1 MLSYI
6 HDHARK
12 RVLLIA
18 GIGLLLLTV
27 AAATI
32 AIVKE
37 ERQNALEKV
46 ELDLRYRVDLHEAYI
61 RVNVLSIDRA
71 IQTLRAEIAESGI
84 PTDLRSWVYS
94 RNMLREPVFQL
105 AVTNKEGQLI
115 ASSEFGAV
123 SGIDLSDRDHIKV
136 HLESKRDKIFFSV
149 PLIGRASGRL
159 SINVTRPIFNS
170 KGEVDGVVVASVD
183 PTFFSAYLQ
192 DFGFPG
198 GYIAK
203 VVGVDGVIRA
213 RSDLEKMP
221 TSILMIDG
229 ALLTAMKSSEAAGIT
244 RSVFGGE
251 GKRYHVA
258 YQAIDGYDLY
268 IAIGIDTLYVE
279 RAQMSGLWEEI
290 AFASLISLLIII
302 LAAGYDRIAFIQSEA
317 SAVRARAEERAF
329 QLQRLGGLL
338 ANCDALMLRIDDS
351 GRVIDANP
359 ALKQLFHLSNDE
371 QVPER
376 EMSASPQAELVAD
389 IISKAVNAN
398 RYPTRFLSYT
408 KDHDGRIREFLW
420 SWTKLQAVA
429 TQKDELIGV
438 AVDHTDLRQNELML
452 IHASKLSSLGRQS
465 AAICHEL
472 AQPLNVVSL
481 GLDNLKREVLIAAP
495 PENLIKRFDRLS
507 ASIRRAGKI
516 LDRFRML
523 ARPPS
528 PSMTVLKI
536 KSVVSSAIESVADV
550 YQLANTIIEVN
561 APRDAS
567 VRANSIELE
576 QVFIN
581 ILMNAKEA
589 IVGRNDGR
597 SEHRK
602 VRITV
607 DIVNDDQNV
616 EVAVHDS
623 GPGLPDELVKYGIRP
638 FRSTKIS
645 QGGIGLGLAISD
657 ATIRS
662 LGGELRFES
671 RDGGASFIVMLPL
684 ERQNDI
690 PDVNS

>member
-1 MLSYI
+1 MLSI
-6 HDHARK
+6 LHDHTR
-12 RVLLIA
+12 RRGFLIA
-18 GIGLLLLTV
+18 GIGLLLLTIAV
-27 AAATI
+27 ATI
-32 AIVKE
+32 AIVNE
-37 ERQNALEKV
+37 ERRNALEKV
-46 ELDLRYRVDLHEAYI
+46 ERDLRYRVDLHEAYI

-84 PTDLRSWVYS
+84 PADLRSWVNS

-105 AVTNKEGQLI
+105 AVTNKEGLLL

-123 SGIDLSDRDHIKV
+123 SRIDLSDRDHIKV
-136 HLESKRDKIFFSV
+136 HLEAKEDKIFFSV

-159 SINVTRPIFNS
+159 SINVTRPFFNS
-170 KGEVDGVVVASVD
+170 KGEVDGVIVASVD

-192 DFGFPG
+192 DFSFPG

-203 VVGVDGVIRA
+203 VVGADGVIRA

-221 TSILMIDG
+221 AKILVVDG
-229 ALLTAMKSSEAAGIT
+229 ALLTAMKSSETTGIT
-244 RSVFGGE
+244 RSVFDDE
-251 GKRYHVA
+251 AKHYLVA

-290 AFASLISLLIII
+290 AFASLIAILIII
-302 LAAGYDRIAFIQSEA
+302 LAVGFDRIAFIQSEA
-317 SAVRARAEERAF
+317 SAVRARAEERAV

-338 ANCDALMLRIDDS
+338 ASCDALMLRIDDD
-351 GRVIDANP
+351 GRIIDANP
-359 ALKQLFHLSNDE
+359 AFKQMFRFSNNEKIPE
-371 QVPER
+371 QEAVT
-376 EMSASPQAELVAD
+376 SPHTELVAD
-389 IISKAVNAN
+389 IVAKAANAN
-398 RYPTRFLSYT
+398 KYPTRFLSYT
-408 KDHDGRIREFLW
+408 RDNDGRIREFLW
-420 SWTKLQAVA
+420 SWTKLQGVA
-429 TQKDELIGV
+429 TQKDEFIGV

-481 GLDNLKREVLIAAP
+481 GLDNLRREVLVATTS
-495 PENLIKRFDRLS
+495 ESLIKRFDRLS

-523 ARPPS
+523 ARPTS

-536 KSVVSSAIESVADV
+536 KSVVNSAIESVSDV
-550 YQLANTIIEVN
+550 YQLANIIIEVH
-561 APRDAS
+561 APRDAN

-589 IVGRNDGR
+589 IVGRKDGR
-597 SEHRK
+597 SEHSK

-607 DIVNDDQNV
+607 DIVNDDQKV

-671 RDGGASFIVMLPL
+671 RDGGASFIVTLPL
-684 ERQNDI
+684 ELQNAVL
-690 PDVNS
+690 DVIS